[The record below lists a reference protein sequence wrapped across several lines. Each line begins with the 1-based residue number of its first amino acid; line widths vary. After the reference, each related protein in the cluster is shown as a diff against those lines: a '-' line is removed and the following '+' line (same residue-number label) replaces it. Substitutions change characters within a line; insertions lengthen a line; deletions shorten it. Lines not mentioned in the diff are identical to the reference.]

1 MPKAAATNGLEA
13 DTRGRGGTG
22 GRRRTFRPTRR
33 PPAPAPFDG
42 LERGGTRSAGIGV
55 TTGSDRRHSSSTL
68 RAMAAAPS
76 DAIIDRPVGPTV
88 QVTGGQDHGAR
99 LVVARATAEIGRGP
113 GADLMLTDPSA
124 AARHVLLHRRGDHLE
139 VEDLVGDACVNGA
152 PVPYP
157 LRLVPGD
164 RVTLAGTELTLLPVR
179 PPPPPVP
186 GDTVPEPPSPAPGG
200 TRAAPPIGPGDLLRV
215 ALALIALT
223 LAAAM
228 LIAPFA
234 PVARDAAG
242 DALTIWMLEPSAL
255 LAQAVV
261 AGWLAAA
268 AALVAAAAARTGAGD
283 HLRAAVP
290 PVLALA
296 GGLGAGLPL
305 ALIALRV
312 GSGPSAGVAALL
324 LVAVALVGCGV
335 AFAML
340 APPRATDPP
349 STSVTAATV
358 VCAGAAALLVV
369 SGPLPWV
376 AGGAVALRGTDDVLR
391 AGWGAIAC
399 GLVLALATLGVI
411 AGLRRS
417 RRAAAAG
424 GAALLGAAG
433 ASLAFT
439 VAAATRLAP
448 LDARAGL
455 VLALG
460 AAACATAAAGTAAAW
475 LAWISARTEDGSG
488 SGREAWPTTS

>member
-1 MPKAAATNGLEA
+1 
-13 DTRGRGGTG
+13 
-22 GRRRTFRPTRR
+22 
-33 PPAPAPFDG
+33 
-42 LERGGTRSAGIGV
+42 
-55 TTGSDRRHSSSTL
+55 
-68 RAMAAAPS
+68 MAAAPS

-99 LVVARATAEIGRGP
+99 LVVARASAEIGRGP

-124 AARHVLLHRRGDHLE
+124 AERHLLLHRRGDHLE
-139 VEDLVGDACVNGA
+139 VVDLVGDVCVNGA

-157 LRLVPGD
+157 LRLAPGD
-164 RVTLAGTELTLLPVR
+164 RVTLAGTELTLLPPRPPPRDVVVTAS
-179 PPPPPVP
+179 PPPPPP
-186 GDTVPEPPSPAPGG
+186 PPSGAS
-200 TRAAPPIGPGDLLRV
+200 TDAPPLGSGDLLRV
-215 ALALIALT
+215 ALALVALT

-255 LAQAVV
+255 LAQSVI

-283 HLRAAVP
+283 RLRAAVP

-312 GSGPSAGVAALL
+312 GSGPTAGATALL
-324 LVAVALVGCGV
+324 MVAVALVGCGV
-335 AFAML
+335 AFAMI
-340 APPRATDPP
+340 APPRPADPP
-349 STSVTAATV
+349 ATSITAATV

-376 AGGAVALRGTDDVLR
+376 AGGAVSLRGTDDVLR
-391 AGWGAIAC
+391 VGWGAIAC
-399 GLVLALATLGVI
+399 GLVLALATLGVL

-439 VAAATRLAP
+439 VASATRLAP

-460 AAACATAAAGTAAAW
+460 AAVCATAAAGAAAGR
-475 LAWISARTEDGSG
+475 LAWVAARAEDGPG
-488 SGREAWPTTS
+488 PGREAWPTTS